1 MGQDVL
7 KLGES
12 YLAEDPTDW
21 ESLADDLRFRRVQ
34 ILLLREI
41 LLELRKL
48 SFFAVGKEYCGQA
61 DQGQGHAEEYEE

>member
-48 SFFAVGKEYCGQA
+48 NRAGPRGGAWVRPGERA
-61 DQGQGHAEEYEE
+61 